1 MSLGTSL
8 DTALTPEL
16 SKVRD
21 QIRRYAEDYGL
32 DFFETI
38 FEMID
43 YEQMNS
49 FAALGGFPVRYPH
62 WRFGMDYDQLSKGY
76 KWGLQKIYE
85 MVINTDPSYA
95 YLMKS
100 NNLVDQKTV
109 IAHVYGH
116 VDFFKNNQW
125 FSKTNRKML
134 DTMANHAV
142 RIREIMDRVGQDTC
156 EAFIDR
162 CLSIE
167 GMIDPYLPFSRPE
180 AGPSYRSSAR
190 QEKGQ
195 DGQKRQDG
203 GASQSPDAAQEPGRL
218 SVGRGY
224 MDRYINP
231 PDFIEEQKKK
241 NEEKAKQ
248 SKRYPAEPA
257 KDILAFLLQ
266 NAPLEDWEQEVLTIV
281 RDEAYYFAPQ
291 GQTKI
296 MNEGWA
302 SYWHSMI
309 MTRKALKDSEII
321 DFSDH
326 HAGTMAMAPGQIN
339 PYKIGI
345 ELFRDIEERWDKGRF
360 GKEYDECDDMRVKD
374 RWDRKLGLGRQKI
387 FDVRKACNDVTF
399 IDEFLTEEFA
409 HRLKLYTYGFNRRT
423 NQHEIVDRDWRKVK
437 EKLLFQLTNR
447 GQPFI
452 YVTDGNFQNKGE
464 LLLSHKHQGLD
475 LDVKWARE
483 TMKNVSEIWRRP
495 VNVETEVE
503 GQKKLYSYQ
512 NGEFTER
519 FL

>member
-142 RIREIMDRVGQDTC
+142 RIREIMDQVGQDTC

-180 AGPSYRSSAR
+180 SSTQYGSIKDSER
-190 QEKGQ
+190 YQ
-195 DGQKRQDG
+195 DGQKRG
-203 GASQSPDAAQEPGRL
+203 GSNQQNEPVAQELGKL
-218 SVGRGY
+218 KTDRGY

-241 NEEKAKQ
+241 NICKQ
-248 SKRYPAEPA
+248 T
-257 KDILAFLLQ
+257 L
-266 NAPLEDWEQEVLTIV
+266 
-281 RDEAYYFAPQ
+281 
-291 GQTKI
+291 
-296 MNEGWA
+296 
-302 SYWHSMI
+302 
-309 MTRKALKDSEII
+309 
-321 DFSDH
+321 
-326 HAGTMAMAPGQIN
+326 
-339 PYKIGI
+339 
-345 ELFRDIEERWDKGRF
+345 
-360 GKEYDECDDMRVKD
+360 
-374 RWDRKLGLGRQKI
+374 
-387 FDVRKACNDVTF
+387 
-399 IDEFLTEEFA
+399 
-409 HRLKLYTYGFNRRT
+409 
-423 NQHEIVDRDWRKVK
+423 
-437 EKLLFQLTNR
+437 
-447 GQPFI
+447 
-452 YVTDGNFQNKGE
+452 
-464 LLLSHKHQGLD
+464 
-475 LDVKWARE
+475 
-483 TMKNVSEIWRRP
+483 
-495 VNVETEVE
+495 
-503 GQKKLYSYQ
+503 
-512 NGEFTER
+512 
-519 FL
+519 